1 MKHNKSDLFELA
13 QEIRESKKDQ
23 RKQLFIAFMNSFPSM
38 PARCSSNG
46 FTHITV
52 WCSEQIKIDLWTTT
66 IKAFFVVNGVRTMYS
81 DAFQILNLINELYGD
96 NDES

>member
-1 MKHNKSDLFELA
+1 MKHNKIDLFELA

-46 FTHITV
+46 FTHTYTR
-52 WCSEQIKIDLWTTT
+52 SAQINIDLWATT
-66 IKAFFVVNGVRTMYS
+66 IKALFVVNGVRTMYY
-81 DAFQILNLINELYGD
+81 DAFQILNLINEFYGD